1 MDLLESC
8 SVLFYG
14 PVLFCSVL
22 GSCSV
27 VQEGGELLHSFLKYV
42 LFTKRFPSSPS
53 EKGNVIKH
61 RVLPV
66 QRRKA
71 PRRGGREASRT
82 GAWSREFLI
91 ERSLWRSAP
100 LTGGVGS
107 RTEAQGAAQKTSCQL
122 RFSLCSLA
130 APLQAVPGVCASCEL
145 CHLLPS
151 CGACT
156 GRPASAGTWELGWV
170 AVQHPVLVRPLPCL
184 RGLPGNEVRLQER
197 PAGDSED
204 S

>member
-1 MDLLESC
+1 MPVTSSKAWRAL
-8 SVLFYG
+8 G
-14 PVLFCSVL
+14 PPGVLFCSVL
-22 GSCSV
+22 WSCSV
-27 VQEGGELLHSFLKYV
+27 LFWGPVLWSRKGVHYSTHFLKYV

-53 EKGNVIKH
+53 EKGNVIRH
-61 RVLPV
+61 PVLPV

-82 GAWSREFLI
+82 RAWSREFLTAL
-91 ERSLWRSAP
+91 SLRRSAP
-100 LTGGVGS
+100 LTSGVGS

-130 APLQAVPGVCASCEL
+130 PPLQAVPGVCASCEL

-156 GRPASAGTWELGWV
+156 GRPVSAGTWELGWV
-170 AVQHPVLVRPLPCL
+170 AVQHPGLARPLPRL
-184 RGLPGNEVRLQER
+184 GGLPGK
-197 PAGDSED
+197 
-204 S
+204 